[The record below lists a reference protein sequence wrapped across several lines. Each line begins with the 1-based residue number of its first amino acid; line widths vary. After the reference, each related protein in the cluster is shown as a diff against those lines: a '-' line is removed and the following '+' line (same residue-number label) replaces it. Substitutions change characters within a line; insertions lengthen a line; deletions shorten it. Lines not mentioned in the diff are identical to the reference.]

1 MIQSIIGTSFTNKS
15 PFTGYTG
22 DLTLVFNN
30 IDNVTIGD
38 VNSVEDWN
46 TFFGLPNWSTPFTSV
61 SVVGNDVIL
70 SGGENIVIKE
80 DKFRNNTNLIS
91 IVDLGCV
98 AYLEDFCFFSC
109 DALTTI
115 DFPALTIADSYCFW
129 SCSSLT
135 TINIPQLT
143 TVGRYFFSDC
153 ISLESIALPSLTV
166 TGDSFLQSCIS
177 LIDII
182 LPVCTNLGGSLD
194 NNYVFNNINSNT
206 ITLTIPASL
215 MTFNSGNPDGDIQ
228 ILQANNT
235 VTIVETV
242 P

>member
-30 IDNVTIGD
+30 INNVTIGN

-46 TFFGLPNWSTPFTSV
+46 TFFDLPNWSTPFTSV
-61 SVVGNDVIL
+61 SVIGNDVIL

-109 DALTTI
+109 HALTTI

-129 SCSSLT
+129 GCSSLT
-135 TINIPQLT
+135 TINMPQLT

-153 ISLESIALPSLTV
+153 TSLESITLPSLTV

-177 LIDII
+177 LTDIY
-182 LPVCTNLGGSLD
+182 LLACTNLGGSVD
-194 NNYVFNNINSNT
+194 NNDVFNNINGNT
-206 ITLTIPASL
+206 ITLGILDDL
-215 MTFNSGNPDGDIQ
+215 MTDGDIQ
-228 ILQANNT
+228 YLQANNT
-235 VTIVETV
+235 VAIIS
-242 P
+242 

>member
-1 MIQSIIGTSFTNKS
+1 MIQSIIGTSFKSTS

-30 IDNVTIGD
+30 INNVTIGN

-46 TFFGLPNWSTPFTSV
+46 TFFDLPNWSTPFTSV

-80 DKFRNNTNLIS
+80 DKFRYNTNLIS

-98 AYLEDFCFFSC
+98 AYLEDFCFNLCNF
-109 DALTTI
+109 LTTI

-135 TINIPQLT
+135 TINMPQLE

-153 ISLESIALPSLTV
+153 NSLESIYLPALTV
-166 TGDSFLQSCIS
+166 TDDSFLQNCIS
-177 LIDII
+177 LTDIN
-182 LPVCTNLGGSLD
+182 LPVCTNLGGSVVDD
-194 NNYVFNNINSNT
+194 NVFDNINGNT